1 MVNDISPIEDKA
13 EPSNTEVVLTMII
26 IQFNDKI
33 YERSQKT
40 MEFTMKEIE
49 IEDIDVLE
57 ETETPVW
64 GVFCGSGCD
73 QTGMWGIA
81 CHS

>member
-1 MVNDISPIEDKA
+1 ME
-13 EPSNTEVVLTMII
+13 
-26 IQFNDKI
+26 
-33 YERSQKT
+33 KT

-64 GVFCGSGCD
+64 GVFCGGGCD
-73 QTGMWGIA
+73 TTGMWGVVCTA
-81 CHS
+81 